1 MYIRDITYNICIYI
15 SHTTHIYTYTTYNIY
30 IYITYNTHIYT
41 YISHITYIYI
51 HITYNIYIY
60 ITYNTRTHTYIYI
73 YHTIYIY
80 ITYNIYIYITYNI
93 CTKIHIRIITECSVN
108 RRHGSL
114 LFARAKACP
123 LTANSTFN
131 MMEAATVIYPRNW
144 GGAGYEW
151 RCWFSQLRFGDI
163 WSRCTVGV
171 LFFHESL
178 VLVWHFMEVGASLQD
193 ELCLQLRMENLLYV
207 VVVKWER
214 SSCGQDRTNGCI
226 YI

>member
-1 MYIRDITYNICIYI
+1 MYIYV
-15 SHTTHIYTYTTYNIY
+15 
-30 IYITYNTHIYT
+30 
-41 YISHITYIYI
+41 
-51 HITYNIYIY
+51 
-60 ITYNTRTHTYIYI
+60 
-73 YHTIYIY
+73 
-80 ITYNIYIYITYNI
+80 YITYNI
-93 CTKIHIRIITECSVN
+93 CTKIHIRIITDCSVN

-114 LFARAKACP
+114 LFGLFARAKACP

-131 MMEAATVIYPRNW
+131 MMEAATVIDPRNW

-171 LFFHESL
+171 LFFRESL
-178 VLVWHFMEVGASLQD
+178 VLVWHFMEVSASLQD

-214 SSCGQDRTNGCI
+214 SSRGQDRTNGCI
-226 YI
+226 YIYITTWCICNRIVGESVDDLSVRIFQSSECIRLWVSDMKPCGTSGYIYIYTHIRTYIYIYT